1 MKIALINGSPKVKDS
16 ASEFILR
23 ALKPLLPD
31 EHETTGYHL
40 KSSVVN
46 DHDLERMA
54 ECNALVFAFPLYVDG
69 IPSHL
74 VSCLYQMETFLSK
87 QSTNKIA
94 VYALVNSGFYEGRQ
108 NAIALELLKN
118 WCEKAKL
125 HWGQGI
131 GIGGGGMLPLLS
143 GVPDG
148 QGPKRNLSEALKAIA
163 SCILTGATADNLYI
177 SPNFPRFA
185 FKIAAEIGWRQQ
197 GKANGL
203 TRKDLFTQK

>member
-1 MKIALINGSPKVKDS
+1 MKIALINGSPKTKGS
-16 ASEFILR
+16 ASESILR

-31 EHETTGYHL
+31 EHETIEYHL
-40 KSSVVN
+40 KSYVVN
-46 DHDLERMA
+46 DHDLELMA

-74 VSCLYQMETFLSK
+74 VSCLYQMETFFSK
-87 QSTNKIA
+87 QSTKKTV

-108 NAIALELLKN
+108 NAVALELMEN
-118 WCEKAKL
+118 WCEKAQL
-125 HWGQGI
+125 TWGQGI
-131 GIGGGGMLPLLS
+131 GIGGGGMLTLLS

-148 QGPKRNLSEALKAIA
+148 QGPKKNLWETLMTITSHIPIGA
-163 SCILTGATADNLYI
+163 SADNIFI

-185 FKIAAEIGWRQQ
+185 YKIAAEMGWRQQ

-203 TRKDLFTQK
+203 TKKDLFTQK